1 VRPYGGASFADM
13 TPRFVRTLGAAVIA
27 LITTIHVAGAQVT
40 EPVLQALHPA
50 DRDPFCA
57 VSVTATSATP
67 LVAQF
72 HAAGAMV
79 STRVI
84 IFTSGNAYVADIP
97 TLALSGNG
105 PVKAT
110 TNFAIT
116 SDKPIEPRYIYVDSY
131 RLDGGAET
139 ACPTEPVAFA
149 TGASTAPT
157 TPAAGLTLQFPVTDA
172 KSLPPLPCGAEMK
185 KATIRKAVAPQ
196 EIDRSFGHIK
206 VSVLVYVDAGGRPVR
221 ADLLKPSMSNPDN
234 NYAIEAAERSTYFP
248 ATFYCKPVAGSDVFE
263 ATFDRM
269 DGQ

>member
-1 VRPYGGASFADM
+1 GVAAAFMA
-13 TPRFVRTLGAAVIA
+13 TFHGAA
-27 LITTIHVAGAQVT
+27 AQVT
-40 EPVLQALHPA
+40 EPVLQPLRPS

-57 VSVTATSATP
+57 VSITATSATP

-79 STRVI
+79 SARII
-84 IFTSGNAYVADIP
+84 IFTSANAYVADIP

-116 SDKPIEPRYIYVDSY
+116 ADKPIEPRYIYVDSY
-131 RLDGGAET
+131 RLDGGAEA
-139 ACPTEPVAFA
+139 ACPTEPVAFIA
-149 TGASTAPT
+149 GASTAPT
-157 TPAAGLTLQFPVTDA
+157 TPAAGAIPQFPVTGVEL
-172 KSLPPLPCGAEMK
+172 LPPLPCGAEMK
-185 KATIRKAVAPQ
+185 KATIRKAIAPQ

-221 ADLLKPSMSNPDN
+221 AYLLKPSMSNPDN
-234 NYAIEAAERSTYFP
+234 NYAIEAAERSTYFS